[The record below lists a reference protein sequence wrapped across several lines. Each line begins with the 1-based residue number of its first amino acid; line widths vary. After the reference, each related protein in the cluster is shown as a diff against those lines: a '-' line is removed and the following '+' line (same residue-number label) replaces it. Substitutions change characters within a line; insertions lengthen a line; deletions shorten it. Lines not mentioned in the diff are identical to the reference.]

1 MIFFIFFYY
10 NDSGVWI
17 HGFFGSCG
25 RAFNLLAEFSAIWRD
40 LQMAWDLGYMSII
53 LESDS
58 QTTLDLIADT
68 THNDFHPHA
77 TLLSLI
83 KKFASLHL
91 VVSFTHTLR
100 EGN

>member
-1 MIFFIFFYY
+1 
-10 NDSGVWI
+10 
-17 HGFFGSCG
+17 
-25 RAFNLLAEFSAIWRD
+25 
-40 LQMAWDLGYMSII
+40 MAWDLGYRSII

-77 TLLSLI
+77 SLLSLI
-83 KKFASLHL
+83 RKFASLHW

-100 EGN
+100 EGNECADWLAKFGATAPTP